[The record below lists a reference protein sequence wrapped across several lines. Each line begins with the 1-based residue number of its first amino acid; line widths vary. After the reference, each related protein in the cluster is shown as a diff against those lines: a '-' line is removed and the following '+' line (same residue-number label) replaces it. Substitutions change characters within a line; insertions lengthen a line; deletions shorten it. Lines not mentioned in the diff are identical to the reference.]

1 MKIRYGLVAG
11 AAAGLAAMVAS
22 SAVAQ
27 NASACSCL
35 VPAAETGSIIGQLT
49 RVQGNVQMSQA
60 AGYADVR
67 AGAVIPAGA
76 RIMTGSQSSASLSVG
91 ADCALDMPA
100 NATVRIDPTQGG
112 MCVSLEAPQAA
123 LTPASTG
130 PDLTPV
136 LLGGGAVGGAAALI
150 LGLQDDDNSVS
161 R

>member
-1 MKIRYGLVAG
+1 
-11 AAAGLAAMVAS
+11 
-22 SAVAQ
+22 
-27 NASACSCL
+27 

-49 RVQGNVQMSQA
+49 KVQGNVQMSQA
-60 AGYADVR
+60 AGYTGVAS
-67 AGAVIPAGA
+67 GAVIPAGA
-76 RIMTGSQSSASLSVG
+76 RIMTGSQSSASLSIG
-91 ADCALDMPA
+91 ANCALDMPA

-123 LTPASTG
+123 LEPPVSTG
-130 PDLTPV
+130 PALTPV

>member
-1 MKIRYGLVAG
+1 M
-11 AAAGLAAMVAS
+11 
-22 SAVAQ
+22 
-27 NASACSCL
+27 
-35 VPAAETGSIIGQLT
+35 
-49 RVQGNVQMSQA
+49 
-60 AGYADVR
+60 R